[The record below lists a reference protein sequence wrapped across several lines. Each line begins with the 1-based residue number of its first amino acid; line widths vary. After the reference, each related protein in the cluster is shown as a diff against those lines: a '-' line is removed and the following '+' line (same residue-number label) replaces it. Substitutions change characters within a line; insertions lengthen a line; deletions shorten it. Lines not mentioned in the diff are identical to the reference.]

1 MEEAVDG
8 LEALNRKAMSEIRGY
23 ARPPKYAQMVLE
35 CVCLLL
41 DRTCDLKWQSVRRI
55 VSASSFIEK
64 LKTTVPSDIG
74 PRQLRQAKKY
84 IANPDFS
91 EKTVEMV
98 AALPCL
104 VTWCRAI
111 VTAAGPQAAEATGPR
126 AEPSPRLPLKDE
138 DDQPEE
144 LAIDPSPAAL
154 SEEEKSCVQNLTVT
168 KPGVGSITFPGI
180 TDIRGLD
187 ISSIVHLDIG
197 EVLVYPDSESKP
209 PPGEGLNRQATITL
223 YQCWPSDDHTQL
235 LNPTK
240 AEKYRNKIKAMT
252 EKKNAHFLDY
262 DCSTGVWMFQV
273 EQF

>member
-1 MEEAVDG
+1 
-8 LEALNRKAMSEIRGY
+8 
-23 ARPPKYAQMVLE
+23 MVLE

-55 VSASSFIEK
+55 VNGSSFIEK
-64 LKTTVPSDIG
+64 LKTTGPSDIG

-84 IANPDFS
+84 IANPDFA
-91 EKTVEMV
+91 EKSVESV

-111 VTAAGPQAAEATGPR
+111 VAAAGTQAAETAGPR
-126 AEPSPRLPLKDE
+126 SDPSPRLPLKDE
-138 DDQPEE
+138 TDQADE
-144 LAIDPSPAAL
+144 LSIEPSPVNL
-154 SEEEKSCVQNLTVT
+154 SEDEKASVQNLTVT

-187 ISSIVHLDIG
+187 IASIVHLDIG
-197 EVLVYPDSESKP
+197 EVLVYPESDNKP

-235 LNPTK
+235 LNPAK

-252 EKKNAHFLDY
+252 EKKNAHFMDY